1 MSAYKQFLSSDIIS
15 TPFVVNKGFTL
26 NDTVVTISNYGFYE
40 ISITASNNMNGS
52 ASNLIQDGDKLVLT
66 PSGGL
71 PIIDPLVVFRATPT
85 PGTTESALRST
96 ASSNAEWFDD
106 YLFPAIRANPFIS
119 TNFSMS
125 RLGSPAFRI
134 RFNTINPSVGVGGT
148 FQVVYS
154 GSVSP
159 NPVEFNTRSF
169 LIDSSSSPGGF
180 ASSGIDRLLGKNI
193 TGSLINLG
201 PTTGQIGTQYQSL
214 VFHSAKHLYYS
225 NFLTSSYGDSVNRQ
239 YIIPGENEAG
249 NVLVGAVHNPNFE
262 NYPQT
267 SLTFPKIFPTGSD
280 DIIGVISVPRK
291 LFGEQILPESFKLT
305 SGSITLYD
313 DGEGNILDP
322 QGDLVGN
329 IIYSHGLVVLSV
341 DSGSIGS
348 TSVYDSS
355 IYDSGV
361 YGDDDGTSVL
371 NFITSPAVT
380 CSFSSSLTLFETQYK
395 CTIAEN
401 EFNLSLNPSL
411 SQIVNDDI
419 IIYDYTTGSFFSP
432 YITTVGLYNEAQ
444 ELLAVGKLAQPVPT
458 STLTDM
464 HIIIN
469 FDM

>member
-26 NDTVVTISNYGFYE
+26 NDTVVTISNYGYYE
-40 ISITASNNMNGS
+40 ISISSSNGIQGS

-71 PIIDPLVVFRATPT
+71 PIIDPLVVFRTTPI
-85 PGTTESALRST
+85 PGTTESALRSV

-106 YLFPAIRANPFIS
+106 YLFPAIEANPFIS
-119 TNFSMS
+119 TNFIIS
-125 RLGSPAFRI
+125 RVGNPAFRI
-134 RFNTINPSVGVGGT
+134 RFSTINPSVSVASPFAVT
-148 FQVVYS
+148 YS

-159 NPVEFNTRSF
+159 NPVGFNTRVLS
-169 LIDSSSSPGGF
+169 IDSSSSPGGF

-291 LFGEQILPESFKLT
+291 LFGEQILPESFRLT

-464 HIIIN
+464 HVIIN